1 VSRGERGRARRSA
14 RPARGPGKPDKE
26 ALQPKRT
33 RKGGKAEKARDV
45 REPRGFRKAKR
56 AGKSGPAPRPDAVPA
71 GHSARERRTR
81 QLVEVGTRGVSFV
94 FRHRAGNVAIL
105 AMTLVAAAQLFVL
118 QVTNAP
124 ALRAQA
130 AGQLKVTDV
139 EKAVRGSIVDR
150 HNDQLAFTI
159 ESRALTFQPKRIRKQ
174 LEEAKKKDS
183 SAPDPQQRLRDI
195 AKDVSTRLKNKPDY
209 QTVLKKLQSDETFV
223 YLARA
228 VDPAVAG
235 AISDNFPEVGSE
247 RQDLRQYPG
256 GSLAA
261 NVVGGIDWD
270 GHGLLGLEDSLD
282 AVLSGTDGSVTYD
295 RGSDGVV
302 IPGSYRNR
310 HRALNGSTVQLTLD
324 DDIQF
329 YVQQQVQQAK
339 NLSGARNVSAVVL
352 DAKTGEVL
360 AMANDNTFD
369 PSQDIGRQGDKQL
382 GNPAVSSPFEPGSV
396 NKVITASSVI
406 EYGLSNPDEVLQV
419 PGSINMGGVNVHDAW
434 AHGVM
439 PYTTTGVFG
448 KSSNVGTLMLA
459 QRVGPDR
466 FYDMIQ
472 KFGLGQ
478 RTNVGLPGESA
489 GLVPPIDQWSG
500 STFSN
505 LPIGQGLSMTLLQ
518 MTGMYQTIA
527 NDGVRMP
534 PRIIKATIAPDG
546 TRTEEPRP
554 EGVRV
559 VSAQTAQTVRNMLRA
574 VVQRDPMGYQQ
585 GTGSAAGVP
594 GYQMAGKTGTAQQI
608 NPGCGCYFDD
618 VYWIT
623 FAGMATVDNPRYVV
637 GIMMDNPNRNADG
650 SPGHSAAPL
659 FHNIAGWLMQRENV
673 PLSPDP
679 GPPLILQAT

>member
-1 VSRGERGRARRSA
+1 MSRGEAGRTRPSQSA
-14 RPARGPGKPDKE
+14 RPKRGSRKPKTAQD
-26 ALQPKRT
+26 AQPKVAAKSLKA
-33 RKGGKAEKARDV
+33 KGGT
-45 REPRGFRKAKR
+45 
-56 AGKSGPAPRPDAVPA
+56 KSRPGVAPGR
-71 GHSARERRTR
+71 SARERRTR
-81 QLVEVGTRGVSFV
+81 QVVEMGTRGASFV
-94 FRHRAGNVAIL
+94 FRHRAGNAVIFV
-105 AMTLVAAAQLFVL
+105 MIVVAAVQLFIL
-118 QVTNAP
+118 QVTDAP
-124 ALRAQA
+124 RLRAQA
-130 AGQLKVTDV
+130 AGQLKVTDA
-139 EKAVRGSIVDR
+139 EKAARGSIVDR
-150 HNDQLAFTI
+150 NNERLAFTI
-159 ESRALTFQPKRIRKQ
+159 ESRALTFQPKRIRQQ
-174 LEEAKKKDS
+174 LEEAKKKNS
-183 SAPDPQQRLRDI
+183 AAPDPQERLRDI
-195 AKDVSTRLKNKPDY
+195 AKEVATRLNNKPDY
-209 QTVLKKLQSDETFV
+209 QTVLKKLQSGDNFA

-228 VDPAVAG
+228 VDPAVAE
-235 AISDNFPEVGSE
+235 AISEKYPEVGSE

-261 NVVGGIDWD
+261 NIVGGIDWD

-282 AVLSGTDGSVTYD
+282 AQLSGTDGSVTYD

-310 HRALNGSTVQLTLD
+310 HRAVNGSKVQLTID
-324 DDIQF
+324 NDIQF
-329 YVQQQVQQAK
+329 YVQQQVQQAR
-339 NLSGARNVSAVVL
+339 NLSGAHNVSAVVM

-369 PSQDIGRQGDKQL
+369 PSQDIGRQGDRQL

-419 PGSINMGGVNVHDAW
+419 PGSIQMGGVNVHDAW
-434 AHGVM
+434 DHGVM

-459 QRVGPDR
+459 QRVGPER
-466 FYDMIQ
+466 FYDMVR

-478 RTNVGLPGESA
+478 RSNVGLPGESA

-518 MTGMYQTIA
+518 MTGMYQAIA
-527 NDGVRMP
+527 NDGVRIP
-534 PRIIKATIAPDG
+534 PRIIKATISSDG

-554 EGVRV
+554 AGVRV
-559 VSAQTAQTVRNMLRA
+559 VSAQTAQTVRQMLRA

-585 GTGSAAGVP
+585 GTGSAGAVA

-608 NPGCGCYFDD
+608 NPACGCYFDN

-623 FAGMATVDNPRYVV
+623 FAGMATVDNPRYVI
-637 GIMMDNPNRNADG
+637 GLMMDNPERNADG
-650 SPGHSAAPL
+650 TPGHSAAPL

-679 GPPLILQAT
+679 GPPLTLQAT

>member
-1 VSRGERGRARRSA
+1 VSRGEARRPRRTQSA
-14 RPARGPGKPDKE
+14 RPARGAGQSKK
-26 ALQPKRT
+26 L
-33 RKGGKAEKARDV
+33 
-45 REPRGFRKAKR
+45 RKAKQAKPSKPAKQTR
-56 AGKSGPAPRPDAVPA
+56 AAERADAVVA
-71 GHSARERRTR
+71 GRSALERRTR
-81 QLVEVGTRGVSFV
+81 HVVEAGTRGASFV
-94 FRHRAGNVAIL
+94 FRHRAGNAVIL
-105 AMTLVAAAQLFVL
+105 LLTLVAAVQLFTL

-124 ALRAQA
+124 KLRAEA

-150 HNDQLAFTI
+150 NNERLSFTI
-159 ESRALTFQPKRIRKQ
+159 ESRALTFQPKRIRQQ
-174 LEEAKKKDS
+174 LEEAKKKNS
-183 SAPDPQQRLRDI
+183 AAPDPQERLRDI
-195 AKDVSTRLKNKPDY
+195 AKEVSARLNNKPDFA
-209 QTVLKKLQSDETFV
+209 TVLKKLQSNDNFV

-235 AISDNFPEVGSE
+235 AISDKFPEVGSE

-261 NVVGGIDWD
+261 NIVGGIDWD

-282 AVLSGTDGSVTYD
+282 SVLSGTDGSVTYD

-310 HRALNGSTVQLTLD
+310 HRAVNGSTVQLTID

-382 GNPAVSSPFEPGSV
+382 GNLVVSSPFEPGSV

-406 EYGLSNPDEVLQV
+406 EYGLTNPDEVLHV
-419 PGSINMGGVNVHDAW
+419 PGAIQMGGVTVHDAW
-434 AHGVM
+434 EHGVM

-459 QRVGPDR
+459 QRVGPER
-466 FYDMIQ
+466 FYDMVR

-518 MTGMYQTIA
+518 MTDMYQTIA
-527 NDGVRMP
+527 NDGVRIP

-546 TRTEEPRP
+546 SRTEEPRP
-554 EGVRV
+554 EGIRV
-559 VSAQTAQTVRNMLRA
+559 VSTQTAQTVRQMLRA

-585 GTGSAAGVP
+585 GTGSAAAVP
-594 GYQMAGKTGTAQQI
+594 GYQIAGKTGTAQQI

-637 GIMMDNPNRNADG
+637 GIMMDNPQRNADG
-650 SPGHSAAPL
+650 TPGHSAAPL
-659 FHNIAGWLMQRENV
+659 LPHIAGWLMQRENV

-679 GPPLILQAT
+679 GPPLTLQAT

>member
-1 VSRGERGRARRSA
+1 MRG
-14 RPARGPGKPDKE
+14 
-26 ALQPKRT
+26 
-33 RKGGKAEKARDV
+33 
-45 REPRGFRKAKR
+45 AKR
-56 AGKSGPAPRPDAVPA
+56 AGRSQSKPAPRGSSTPA
-71 GHSARERRTR
+71 QGHAATQRRTR
-81 QLVEVGTRGVSFV
+81 QLVEVSTRGASFV
-94 FRHRAGNVAIL
+94 FRHRAGNAVIL
-105 AMTLVAAAQLFVL
+105 VLIVVAAVQLFIL
-118 QVTNAP
+118 QVTEAP

-139 EKAVRGSIVDR
+139 ARAVRGSIVDR

-159 ESRALTFQPKRIRKQ
+159 ESRALTFQPKRIRQQ
-174 LEEAKKKDS
+174 LEEAKKKNPA
-183 SAPDPQQRLRDI
+183 APDPQQRLADI
-195 AKDVSTRLKNKPDY
+195 AKEVSSRLNNKPDY
-209 QTVLKKLQSDETFV
+209 QTVLKKLQSNDTFV

-228 VDPAVAG
+228 VDPAVAS
-235 AISDNFPEVGSE
+235 AISDKYPEVGSE

-256 GSLAA
+256 GALAA
-261 NVVGGIDWD
+261 NIVGGVDWD

-282 AVLSGTDGSVTYD
+282 SVLSGTDGSVTYD

-310 HRALNGSTVQLTLD
+310 HRAVNGSTVQLTID
-324 DDIQF
+324 NDIQF

-339 NLSGARNVSAVVL
+339 NLSGAHNVSAVVL

-369 PSQDIGRQGDKQL
+369 PSQDIGKQGDRQL
-382 GNPAVSSPFEPGSV
+382 GNLVVSSPFEPGSV

-419 PGSINMGGVNVHDAW
+419 PGSINMGGVNIHDAW
-434 AHGVM
+434 EHGVM

-459 QRVGPDR
+459 QRVGPER
-466 FYDMIQ
+466 YYDMVR

-518 MTGMYQTIA
+518 MTDMYQTIA

-554 EGVRV
+554 DGVRV
-559 VSAQTAQTVRNMLRA
+559 VSPQTAQTVRQMLRA

-585 GTGSAAGVP
+585 GTGSAAAVP

-623 FAGMATVDNPRYVV
+623 FAGMATVDNPRYVI
-637 GIMMDNPNRNADG
+637 GLMMDNPQRNADG

-679 GPPLILQAT
+679 GPPLTLQAT